1 MQPDS
6 CVAFGAAIGLQGA
19 REEIDSSDRA
29 RQAPRAL
36 DMTADILP
44 RIARSRP
51 APDRWVMTGWKFA
64 APGLA
69 IIAIVIGLP
78 LAYALAL
85 TVSSFTLL
93 HPRLLP
99 WAGLDNF
106 RRVMSDDY
114 FWHSVWLTIQYSAF
128 TVIGE
133 FLLGLAVALMLNR
146 VARLKAVYFAI
157 LTIPMAMSPVSVA
170 LIWHMLL
177 QPNLGIVNQLLETAG
192 ISGVDWLGDSRLAFW
207 TVVFVDIWQQV
218 SFVILILAAGL
229 ASLPREPY
237 EAAAVDGAGPLQ
249 QFWYLTLPLLRPVA
263 AIAVVI
269 QLINEFRTY
278 DIVYVLTKGGPG
290 IATDLLSYFAYKRA
304 FLGLAINEG
313 AAVSFVLLL
322 LVLALTIVFFRIVTR
337 RG

>member
-1 MQPDS
+1 
-6 CVAFGAAIGLQGA
+6 
-19 REEIDSSDRA
+19 
-29 RQAPRAL
+29 
-36 DMTADILP
+36 MTAGILASTP
-44 RIARSRP
+44 ARRRR
-51 APDRWVMTGWKFA
+51 ADRSVLTGWKFA
-64 APGLA
+64 APGLTL
-69 IIAIVIGLP
+69 IAIVIGLP
-78 LAYALAL
+78 LVYALLL

-93 HPRLLP
+93 HPRLHP
-99 WAGLDNF
+99 FVGLENF
-106 RRVMSDDY
+106 RRVMSDEY
-114 FWHSVWLTIQYSAF
+114 FWHSVWLTIKYSGF
-128 TVIGE
+128 TVVFE
-133 FLLGLAVALMLNR
+133 FLLGLGVAMLLHR
-146 VARLKAVYFAI
+146 VVRLKAIYFAI

-177 QPNLGIVNQLLETAG
+177 QPNLGIVNQLLEAAG
-192 ISGVDWLGDSRLAFW
+192 WVGVDWLGESDIVFW
-207 TVVFVDIWQQV
+207 TVVFIDVWQQV
-218 SFVILILAAGL
+218 SFGILILAAGL

-237 EAAAVDGAGPLQ
+237 EAAAVDGATALQ

-278 DIVYVLTKGGPG
+278 DLVYVLTKGGPG

-322 LVLALTIVFFRIVTR
+322 LVLALTVVFFRIVTR